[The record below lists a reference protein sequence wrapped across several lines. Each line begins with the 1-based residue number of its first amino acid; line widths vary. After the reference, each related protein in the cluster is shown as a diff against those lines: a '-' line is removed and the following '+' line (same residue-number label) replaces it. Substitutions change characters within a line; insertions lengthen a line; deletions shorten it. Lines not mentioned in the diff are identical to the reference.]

1 MSIAEAAHT
10 NFGDLHEEGS
20 NDRCRNDPYPSS
32 RFPLRR
38 EKTETPRKAQVDTH
52 SPDLVR
58 HRRDR
63 SPQPFVKSKDRRRP
77 PIQRPTDGSC
87 NPPRGSRGDVSA
99 GVLKV
104 PRQIIEPRLW
114 SGGAPRRHATD
125 ATGPAVVS
133 QPSSA
138 AYAACVEAD
147 GPMPS
152 SSRSSTRKC
161 SYTRNASAVLPSA
174 ESARMRSPAAA
185 YASSRRSR
193 DRARCRPHCQRPTI
207 ENTNGILRR
216 RLTKGTNL
224 SVHSRTDL
232 DRIEFNINMM
242 PRCIFNGKLA
252 LHKFDIYRILR

>member
-1 MSIAEAAHT
+1 MRT
-10 NFGDLHEEGS
+10 PL
-20 NDRCRNDPYPSS
+20 RCRSPKQPTPISVIYTRKVRTTAAVTIRTHRLVYRSD
-32 RFPLRR
+32 R

-87 NPPRGSRGDVSA
+87 NPPRASRGDVSA

-185 YASSRRSR
+185 CASSRRSR
-193 DRARCRPHCQRPTI
+193 DRARCRPHC
-207 ENTNGILRR
+207 
-216 RLTKGTNL
+216 
-224 SVHSRTDL
+224 
-232 DRIEFNINMM
+232 
-242 PRCIFNGKLA
+242 
-252 LHKFDIYRILR
+252 